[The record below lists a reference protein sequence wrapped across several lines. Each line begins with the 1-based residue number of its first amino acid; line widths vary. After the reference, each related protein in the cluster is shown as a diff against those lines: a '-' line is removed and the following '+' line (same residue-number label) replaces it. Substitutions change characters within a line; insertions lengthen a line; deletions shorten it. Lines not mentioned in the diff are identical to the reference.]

1 MKLNKFLIASKI
13 CDTDG
18 RFSHTSL
25 LLLVA
30 IARLAFF
37 PADAYTVAILTLALA
52 HANAKRYKAHKQQQ
66 HDTATKGIA
75 AQDRAAIELLQA
87 DIKRIESTNSL
98 KNLSR

>member
-1 MKLNKFLIASKI
+1 MKLSNFLIASKI
-13 CDTDG
+13 CDEDG

-30 IARLAFF
+30 IARLALF

-52 HANAKRYKAHKQQQ
+52 HANAKRYRTHKVKQ
-66 HDTATKGIA
+66 HDDAIKGVA
-75 AQDRAAIELLQA
+75 AQDKAAIESLQA
-87 DIKRIESTNSL
+87 DIKRIDSNSSL